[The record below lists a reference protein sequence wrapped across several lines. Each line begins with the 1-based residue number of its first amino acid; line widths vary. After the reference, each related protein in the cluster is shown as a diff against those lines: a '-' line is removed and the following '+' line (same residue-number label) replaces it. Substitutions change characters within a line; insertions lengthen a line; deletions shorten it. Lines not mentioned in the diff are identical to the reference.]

1 MVFMAGGGSEE
12 TSDEGALM
20 ADPGKRLDSN
30 VPGNFYVDA
39 TCINCD
45 TCRQL
50 APLSFE
56 EIGGYSA
63 VSRQPGDMAQVHHAY
78 QALLACPVGSIG
90 TEQNDKPRLQAARES
105 FPLHLEDGVS
115 YCGFNSEKS
124 FGANSFFIEHPDGNW
139 LIDSPRYIKHLVEVF
154 EQRGGLAYIFLTH
167 KDDVADADKYAAHFG
182 AQRIIHRADLEAAP
196 SAERVIEGEGVARIG
211 SEFHIIPVPG
221 HTAGSMALLYRE
233 RFLFTGDH
241 LWWDAHL
248 QSLQSPTRLI
258 WRKWTL
264 MDSLRKLL
272 DYRFEWVLAG
282 HGDRVRC
289 PSGDMHAHLLALLA
303 RREKRTGLR

>member
-1 MVFMAGGGSEE
+1 
-12 TSDEGALM
+12 M
-20 ADPGKRLDSN
+20 ADRNKRLDSN
-30 VPGNFYVDA
+30 APGNFYVDA

-50 APLSFE
+50 APRSFE
-56 EIGGYSA
+56 EIGDFSA
-63 VSRQPGDMAQVHHAY
+63 VNHQPNNEIEQHQAY

-90 TEQNDKPRLQAARES
+90 TEQSDKSLLQAAMAS
-105 FPLHLEDGVS
+105 FPLVLERGVS

-154 EQRGGLAYIFLTH
+154 ERCGGIAHIFLTH
-167 KDDVADADKYAAHFG
+167 KDDVADADRYATHFG
-182 AQRIIHRADLEAAP
+182 AKRIIHRADMDAMP
-196 SAERVIEGEGVARIG
+196 TAEQVIEGEETIRLG
-211 SEFHIIPVPG
+211 SDFKIIPVPG
-221 HTAGSMALLYRE
+221 HTAGSLALLYRE

-241 LWWDAHL
+241 LWWDSHT
-248 QSLQSPTRLI
+248 QSLEAPTRLI

-264 MDSLRKLL
+264 VDSIRKLL

-282 HGDRVRC
+282 HGDRVHL
-289 PSGDMHAHLLALLA
+289 PSAEMRAQLLKLVE
-303 RREKRTGLR
+303 RREKGGRVR